1 MKPLL
6 TSPKGKGLQSA
17 YTSADICYNDVNSL
31 AAENSPHLASP
42 VGEGLI
48 HQDID
53 SPSTYRVT
61 SISPTGE
68 NERGLM

>member
-31 AAENSPHLASP
+31 AADNSPHLASP
-42 VGEGLI
+42 VGEGLKSLLLT
-48 HQDID
+48 
-53 SPSTYRVT
+53 SPLK
-61 SISPTGE
+61 GE
-68 NERGLM
+68 GLGYFGL

>member
-31 AAENSPHLASP
+31 AAENSPHLTSP
-42 VGEGLI
+42 VGEGTQKPPPNL
-48 HQDID
+48 
-53 SPSTYRVT
+53 PLK
-61 SISPTGE
+61 GE
-68 NERGLM
+68 GLGYFGL